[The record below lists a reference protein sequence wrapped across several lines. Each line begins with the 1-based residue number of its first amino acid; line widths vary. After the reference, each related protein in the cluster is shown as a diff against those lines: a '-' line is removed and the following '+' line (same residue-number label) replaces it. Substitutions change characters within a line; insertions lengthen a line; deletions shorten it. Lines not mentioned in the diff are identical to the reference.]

1 MEKGIKVF
9 GLMTMLVLG
18 GAILANA
25 QNSLTVSKG
34 VQHVANKKAFED
46 EKARKSQLQANS
58 VEFPAI
64 VVSKGVAGSSETPS
78 LGNIES
84 TGYPAVA
91 VSKGVARQ
99 SLEKSQKK
107 TQQGDQPGREFSN
120 DGNEISKK

>member
-1 MEKGIKVF
+1 MKKGI
-9 GLMTMLVLG
+9 GLITLFVLG
-18 GAILANA
+18 AFIVNA

-64 VVSKGVAGSSETPS
+64 VVSKGVASTSENQS
-78 LGNIES
+78 AGNIES

-107 TQQGDQPGREFSN
+107 TQKGEQPGREFSN
-120 DGNEISKK
+120 DRNEISRK

>member
-1 MEKGIKVF
+1 MEKGIKAI

-46 EKARKSQLQANS
+46 EAARKSQLQANS

-64 VVSKGVAGSSETPS
+64 VVSKGVSGSSETS
-78 LGNIES
+78 SVGNIES

-107 TQQGDQPGREFSN
+107 TQKGEQPGREFTN

>member
-1 MEKGIKVF
+1 MEKGIKAF

-18 GAILANA
+18 GAIIANA
-25 QNSLTVSKG
+25 QSSLTVSKG

-64 VVSKGVAGSSETPS
+64 VVSKGVAGSSETATV
-78 LGNIES
+78 GNMES

-99 SLEKSQKK
+99 SLQKSQKK
-107 TQQGDQPGREFSN
+107 AKQADEPGREFTN
-120 DGNEISKK
+120 DGNEISRK